1 MSYLHGGGLLDELH
15 TVEFA
20 SICLDFV
27 YLQIQLSILGLTTKD
42 MQRFVVFRNATKKT
56 EPFLSIRL
64 PIGNLRIKMFSEIRS
79 LLRYHS

>member
-1 MSYLHGGGLLDELH
+1 MAGGCLDELH
-15 TVEFA
+15 TVEYA

-42 MQRFVVFRNATKKT
+42 LQHIVVFRNASKET

-64 PIGNLRIKMFSEIRS
+64 PIGNLRSKCF
-79 LLRYHS
+79 LKFVAY